1 MCILVELYTG
11 EMLFPTH
18 ENIEHLAMIE
28 KISGPI
34 PKWMTQNTSNGEG
47 DPKLFENIWRS
58 KVQ

>member
-1 MCILVELYTG
+1 MCILSELYTG

-28 KISGPI
+28 KIAGPI

-47 DPKLFENIWRS
+47 DPKAFEKIW
-58 KVQ
+58 